1 MSKIPPEFRQAALEG
16 GGVERQEVSGLGLA
30 HGRDLVGAG
39 RAGKGNSTLATAP
52 VRRQAPP
59 VEKSSGILVRLTRLT
74 ETSLITHWWTDN
86 AGLIKTVAKGA
97 RQPRSKF
104 AGKLDLFFHA
114 ELVWTQARRGDL
126 HSLREVTVTDFRAGL
141 RARYA
146 DIVTAGYFCN
156 LLEWVAERDHPE
168 PEMADLLRRGLDY
181 LATSGADLRAVHHF
195 EHQLAMLLG
204 LGAKGRTDAALAM
217 ECAYG
222 KLPATRR
229 ACLTELARP

>member
-1 MSKIPPEFRQAALEG
+1 M
-16 GGVERQEVSGLGLA
+16 
-30 HGRDLVGAG
+30 DLVGAG
-39 RAGKGNSTLATAP
+39 GAGKGNSTLAFTP
-52 VRRQAPP
+52 VRGQAPA

-74 ETSLITHWWTDN
+74 ETSLIAHWWTDN

-114 ELVWTQARRGDL
+114 EIEWSQARHGDL
-126 HSLREVTVTDFRAGL
+126 HSLREVMVTNFRAGL
-141 RARYA
+141 RERYA

-181 LATSGADLRAVHHF
+181 LATAGADLRAVRHF
-195 EHQLAMLLG
+195 EYQLATLLG
-204 LGAKGRTDAALAM
+204 LSAKGRTDAALAM
-217 ECAYG
+217 EGAFG

-229 ACLTELARP
+229 ACLTELKRG